1 MEAMF
6 EKATRLKLRFETVV
20 GDLTVED
27 LWDLPLTS
35 RTGRA
40 NLDDLARGLH
50 RELKEAEETSFVVK
64 ASAADERLQ
73 LAFDVVKRVIDV
85 RLAEAEAEKLAGE
98 NRARK
103 QKLLSL
109 IAEKQDESLKAS
121 SVEELQ
127 AMVEAL

>member
-6 EKATRLKLRFETVV
+6 EKAVRMKLRFETAV
-20 GDLTVED
+20 GFLTVED
-27 LWDLPLTS
+27 LWDLPLSSTRYAS
-35 RTGRA
+35 
-40 NLDDLARGLH
+40 LDDVARGLH

-64 ASAADERLQ
+64 TSAADERLQ
-73 LAFDVVKRVIDV
+73 LAFDVVKHVIDV
-85 RLAEAEAEKLAGE
+85 KLAEVEAEKTRAE
-98 NRARK
+98 NKARK